1 MQNRSKVVRGGWG
14 AHSSLDSLGVLSQ
27 KRQAKNQGYGRALQA
42 IQAKACRAVLLMG
55 RLAGLW

>member
-1 MQNRSKVVRGGWG
+1 MACGA

-42 IQAKACRAVLLMG
+42 IQAKACGAVLLMG